1 MALSK
6 SDINK
11 KEIIITSTITV
22 DAESIRELEQELYN
36 NGIFSHYAEQLIKN
50 ATVEY
55 DDYPG

>member
-22 DAESIRELEQELYN
+22 DAESIREVEQELYN
-36 NGIFSHYAEQLIKN
+36 NGIFSDYAEQLIDN

>member
-22 DAESIRELEQELYN
+22 DAESIREVEQELYN
-36 NGIFSHYAEQLIKN
+36 NGIFGDYAEQLIDN